1 VASPLE
7 KDQILA
13 GRYRILELIG
23 SGGSGWVY
31 KAIQATLDRVVAV
44 KVLRTDLPEE
54 DQIHFEARFL
64 REASLAGSLQHPH
77 IITIHDYG
85 RSPEGLCYLVM
96 EHLDGYT
103 LREVLRSHKISMR
116 RVVRVIDGV
125 AQGLRHAHARGLVH
139 RDIKPSNIFLVR
151 GDGEEWRPKIMD
163 FGLVREVHSEVTVT
177 EVGTFLGTPQYIAPE
192 QAMGEPADA
201 RSDVYSL
208 GVVLYRALCGK
219 LPYTATNPAAL
230 AYQHVHQ
237 AYPAM
242 RERAPDAEVPAS
254 LEAICERCMK
264 KDPAERYPDAGAFL
278 EDLRATCRFVFG
290 PDVLPPPDLSSTR
303 VAAVSLRPTSTTL
316 VPPDEEPTPT
326 PVAAPRI
333 PAAGP
338 PPQVAPATHM
348 PAVPAPVA
356 PAVTAAAVIPA
367 VTIPIQEPEPP
378 GEEVTSPMEPLASPR
393 RSRWVGLALLAL
405 LAVCALGFVVVC
417 GGLGAGLRAVLAR
430 RDQGPP
436 APASSAEPAEE
447 VVEVAPVVAPPGLG
461 SDQHLPEGAAEGE
474 LPSVAAGEERP
485 GPPPVAADPE
495 EDRRAA
501 ALAAVRRDLTAPP
514 AGEDGVAALEG
525 SAPVVIERL
534 PDPEPAG
541 DPEALGLSIEGPG
554 VTVAAPAPRKP
565 ADTTRSVGL
574 EVEGPDLGLQVEP
587 PSGTVAP
594 RPPPQRGMITVESVT
609 FTPEE
614 ARATLSWVNRASEQ
628 DLKAAG
634 LYALGIPNILAQR
647 PYESIEVFA
656 ATYYV
661 GTSSV
666 AAAKLAATR

>member
-1 VASPLE
+1 MASPLQ

-13 GRYRILELIG
+13 GRYRIQELIG

-31 KAIQATLDRVVAV
+31 RAVQETLDRVVAV

-77 IITIHDYG
+77 IVTIHDYG
-85 RSPEGLCYLVM
+85 RSPEGSCYLVM

-103 LREVLRSHKISMR
+103 LREVLRSHQISMR
-116 RVVRVIDGV
+116 RVVRIFDGV

-201 RSDVYSL
+201 RSDVYSM

-237 AYPAM
+237 PYPTM
-242 RERAPDAEVPAS
+242 RERAPDADVPAR
-254 LEAICERCMK
+254 LEAICERCMM
-264 KDPAERYPDAGAFL
+264 KDPVERYADAGAFL
-278 EDLRATCRFVFG
+278 EELRAVSRFVFG

-303 VAAVSLRPTSTTL
+303 VAAVSLRPSATL
-316 VPPDEEPTPT
+316 VPPDEEPTPV
-326 PVAAPRI
+326 PAAASVAAP
-333 PAAGP
+333 ALSTAGSAPSP
-338 PPQVAPATHM
+338 PPVPRVA
-348 PAVPAPVA
+348 
-356 PAVTAAAVIPA
+356 
-367 VTIPIQEPEPP
+367 IPIAPEPP
-378 GEEVTSPMEPLASPR
+378 EYDDITSPMEAGAPR
-393 RSRWVGLALLAL
+393 RRARWVGLGLLALLVVCALAVVLVCGGVGVGLRALLAL
-405 LAVCALGFVVVC
+405 
-417 GGLGAGLRAVLAR
+417 
-430 RDQGPP
+430 RDRPP
-436 APASSAEPAEE
+436 QAPE
-447 VVEVAPVVAPPGLG
+447 VVEVGAPPAPPEAPVEVSAVEEPALPEAPGPAPIHAATPAPPVV
-461 SDQHLPEGAAEGE
+461 E
-474 LPSVAAGEERP
+474 
-485 GPPPVAADPE
+485 ADPE
-495 EDRRAA
+495 EERRAA
-501 ALAAVRRDLTAPP
+501 ALEAVRRQLAPAQP
-514 AGEDGVAALEG
+514 EDDAVAAVEEPP
-525 SAPVVIERL
+525 PVIVERL
-534 PDPEPAG
+534 PVDEPEPAG
-541 DPEALGLSIEGPG
+541 LGLLIEGPG
-554 VTVAAPAPRKP
+554 VTVKPPEPVKP
-565 ADTTRSVGL
+565 ADTTRPVGLDIEAPDVGL
-574 EVEGPDLGLQVEP
+574 EVEP
-587 PSGTVAP
+587 PSGAP
-594 RPPPQRGMITVESVT
+594 APKPPPQRGMITVESVT

-614 ARATLSWVNRASEQ
+614 ARATLSWVNHASEK

-647 PYESIEVFA
+647 PYQSVEVFA

-661 GTSSV
+661 GTSSI